1 MAGPDA
7 RRVRRGAD
15 RAGRPVE
22 HRAVGRVAAVPAVA
36 LDAALE
42 ALALRD
48 ADDIHELARLEHL
61 HRERLSHLVAL
72 ELLGL
77 LEPDLADDPH
87 RGDVRLLEEARLGLG
102 HVLLLGAKAELERVV
117 AMGVLG
123 PDPHDRAWPRL
134 DDGHGHLV
142 AVVAEDLGHTD
153 LAADEP
159 LLARHQLIRRVPRR
173 PRPSP
178 PLGEAAAKPPLEGPA
193 AGRSTRPRYESARGR
208 ESKWRAS
215 RGPREE
221 PTGTYAGRSKWC
233 RSKAAREGRLRRT
246 QLYAAGSARPSQ
258 RRRCAIFI
266 GRIRA

>member
-102 HVLLLGAKAELERVV
+102 HVLLLCAKAELERVV

-159 LLARHQLIRRVPRR
+159 LLARHIPRR
-173 PRPSP
+173 GATPPFRNLPPGLRRRSRRP
-178 PLGEAAAKPPLEGPA
+178 KPHT
-193 AGRSTRPRYESARGR
+193 GRSKTPRREAPTSADGDATPNDERHKARGR
-208 ESKWRAS
+208 S
-215 RGPREE
+215 GPE
-221 PTGTYAGRSKWC
+221 
-233 RSKAAREGRLRRT
+233 RT
-246 QLYAAGSARPSQ
+246 RDDQNG
-258 RRRCAIFI
+258 
-266 GRIRA
+266 

>member
-87 RGDVRLLEEARLGLG
+87 RGDGRLLEEARLGLG

-117 AMGVLG
+117 AMGVL
-123 PDPHDRAWPRL
+123 DPATHAGDWPRV
-134 DDGHGHLV
+134 DDGYR
-142 AVVAEDLGHTD
+142 HTD
-153 LAADEP
+153 PVLAQNP
-159 LLARHQLIRRVPRR
+159 QH
-173 PRPSP
+173 
-178 PLGEAAAKPPLEGPA
+178 
-193 AGRSTRPRYESARGR
+193 
-208 ESKWRAS
+208 
-215 RGPREE
+215 
-221 PTGTYAGRSKWC
+221 
-233 RSKAAREGRLRRT
+233 
-246 QLYAAGSARPSQ
+246 
-258 RRRCAIFI
+258 
-266 GRIRA
+266 